1 MMCMK
6 TIIRALLRSL
16 AALSVVILL
25 TVITANAKPNIFP
38 LWYEADVE
46 WEGPDYYITDENAR
60 LTVVGMERVP
70 PEEDGGECVDIVV
83 NIHGDAE
90 LPWHYDGNNYR
101 LQYYQDGK
109 WYVVGHPLA
118 VPAVGANWMPAGD
131 TVMRYRIPL
140 TVLQQSGTF
149 RLYVYPLGFC
159 DVPGLNDTDGC

>member
-1 MMCMK
+1 MK

-25 TVITANAKPNIFP
+25 TVITANAQHYFAI
-38 LWYEADVE
+38 WYDADVE
-46 WEGPDYYITDENAR
+46 KEWVGEDIYIVNENAT
-60 LTVVGMERVP
+60 LTVLGFEHIPPTERV
-70 PEEDGGECVDIVV
+70 GARVDIMV

-131 TVMRYRIPL
+131 TVMRYRVPL